1 MTPEERD
8 LITTLLDRLK
18 SIAGQPKDQ
27 EADRLIREGVV
38 KIPDA
43 PYYLVQ
49 TVLIQ
54 DITLHQAEA
63 RIAELEEQLAATDVP
78 QSAPTSFLGGLF
90 GRGQRAQSS
99 GAGPSAG
106 YRDYGPEEPQASQ
119 AGSQHSQSSYPGY
132 GRPGDAPG
140 SGSPG
145 STAGGGFLRSAATTA
160 AGLAGGALLAQG
172 ISSIFGRGNANS
184 PFGEMRMT
192 PGGAAAANRDS
203 ASQGDYAGGGD
214 FGGGGDYETGDGDY
228 GGGDGGGEDYGGGDE
243 GDEDY
248 GGGDE
253 GGEDY
258 GGGDEGDEDYGGDD
272 PDAGGDFGGGGDPS
286 G

>member
-18 SIAGQPKDQ
+18 SITGQPKDT
-27 EADRLIREGVV
+27 EADRLIRQAMGRM
-38 KIPDA
+38 PDA

-63 RIAELEEQLAATDVP
+63 RIAELEEQLAATDLP

-99 GAGPSAG
+99 GAMPSTG
-106 YRDYGPEEPQASQ
+106 SRDHRPEEPQAGPQ
-119 AGSQHSQSSYPGY
+119 YSQSSYPSY

-140 SGSPG
+140 SSSPG
-145 STAGGGFLRSAATTA
+145 PTAGGGFLRSAATTA

-172 ISSIFGRGNANS
+172 ISSMFGRGSANS
-184 PFGEMRMT
+184 PFGGMRMT
-192 PGGAAAANRDS
+192 PGGAATANRDS
-203 ASQGDYAGGGD
+203 ASQGDYGG
-214 FGGGGDYETGDGDY
+214 GDY
-228 GGGDGGGEDYGGGDE
+228 GGGGEDETDDG
-243 GDEDY
+243 DY

-258 GGGDEGDEDYGGDD
+258 GGGDESGEDYGGGDEGGDCGGGDEGDEDYGGDS
-272 PDAGGDFGGGGDPS
+272 DAGGDFGGGGDPS
-286 G
+286 C

>member
-132 GRPGDAPG
+132 GRPGDASG
-140 SGSPG
+140 SGNPG
-145 STAGGGFLRSAATTA
+145 PAAGGGFLRSAATTA

-192 PGGAAAANRDS
+192 PGGAAAANRDGG
-203 ASQGDYAGGGD
+203 SQGDH
-214 FGGGGDYETGDGDY
+214 GGGGDYETDDSDY
-228 GGGDGGGEDYGGGDE
+228 GGGDDGTKESPGEKSELAESQVSAGTNAKHRDRGAHRCGQ
-243 GDEDY
+243 
-248 GGGDE
+248 
-253 GGEDY
+253 
-258 GGGDEGDEDYGGDD
+258 DD
-272 PDAGGDFGGGGDPS
+272 DHRARALLHGHDS
-286 G
+286 